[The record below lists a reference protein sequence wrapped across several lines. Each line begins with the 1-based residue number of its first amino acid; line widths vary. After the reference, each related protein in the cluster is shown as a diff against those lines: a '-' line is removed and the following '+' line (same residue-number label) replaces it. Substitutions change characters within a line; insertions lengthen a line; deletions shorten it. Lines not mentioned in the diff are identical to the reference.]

1 MMATSVLVHVS
12 QSRSMCS
19 EQRCFLTLALS
30 LFFCFS
36 WWGER
41 ISQAFSWGGGLILF
55 AEGFDGPII
64 VGGWR
69 LGDQEFI
76 NDNGN
81 LWLWRWIFASARV
94 W

>member
-19 EQRCFLTLALS
+19 EQRCL
-30 LFFCFS
+30 LFFYFS

-55 AEGFDGPII
+55 AEGFDGPIGRRVE
-64 VGGWR
+64 VG
-69 LGDQEFI
+69 
-76 NDNGN
+76 
-81 LWLWRWIFASARV
+81 
-94 W
+94 